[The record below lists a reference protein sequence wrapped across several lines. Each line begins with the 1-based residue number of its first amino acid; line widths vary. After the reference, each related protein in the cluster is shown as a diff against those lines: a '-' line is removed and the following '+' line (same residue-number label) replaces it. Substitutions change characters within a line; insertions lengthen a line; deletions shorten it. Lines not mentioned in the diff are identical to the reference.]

1 MSRDTLGLDEN
12 LWRYVCE
19 HTPEHPAL
27 KACRERTA
35 KHDRAE
41 MQIAPE
47 QGRLMALLAQ
57 LLGAKRYLE
66 VGTFTGYSAL
76 AVTLA
81 MGEEGRATC
90 CDVSEE
96 YTALAEQAWTEAGV
110 RDHIDLRIA
119 PALRTLQALR
129 DEARENTYDLA
140 FIDADK
146 EPTLDYYEHCL
157 ALVRTGGLVMLDN
170 CLHEGRVANPDDT
183 GRVTKVMRE
192 ANAFF
197 LHDDRVESTLIP
209 IADGLHIAR
218 KK

>member
-1 MSRDTLGLDEN
+1 QV
-12 LWRYVCE
+12 WRYVCD

-27 KACRERTA
+27 RACRERTA
-35 KHDRAE
+35 EHPRAE

-47 QGRLMALLAQ
+47 QGGLMALLTRLIGAQ
-57 LLGAKRYLE
+57 RYLE

-81 MGEEGRATC
+81 MGDTGHATC

-96 YTALAEQAWTEAGV
+96 FTDLAQRSWDEAGV
-110 RDHIDLRIA
+110 RERIDLRIA
-119 PALRTLQALR
+119 PALDTLDALR
-129 DEARENTYDLA
+129 SEGRENAYDLA

-146 EPTLDYYEHCL
+146 QPTLAYYEHCL
-157 ALVRTGGLVMLDN
+157 ALVRPGGLVMLDN
-170 CLHEGRVANPDDT
+170 CLHEGRVADPDDLGT
-183 GRVTKVMRE
+183 TSTVMRE

-197 LHDDRVESTLIP
+197 QRDPRVEATLIP
-209 IADGLHIAR
+209 IADGLHVAR